1 MKKLIILAA
10 AFSMMSY
17 GDASA
22 QNFLNKMKQKAE
34 EAVNNQIN
42 RVTGNG
48 SSSSQT
54 QKIDITDSPS
64 GDNTQVTTQIVT
76 DFEYE
81 QKGSSS
87 NTFGVDLDNVA
98 PASGNTYEQLLAQ
111 LPVLP
116 TAAQIANPTES
127 EYQTYF
133 KKLTAVQ
140 LKVEQLEEVACEV
153 AIPEFQQPQIPT
165 QTNANP
171 MAGLSKEEIQLL
183 MREGEKIESEIEAYE
198 KKQGRKL
205 SDIEKFVYMRQNHN
219 NLLKVML
226 KMNENTN
233 GISAVE
239 MEKLVAD
246 IEAEQKTKGRSLT
259 EAEMNDIAQKK
270 YPNLY
275 NKAMAAKNK
284 ADQAQQAIN
293 QRNSEANAL
302 RDKQRKLEELDK
314 KTYRDKDEAAQECY
328 QFAAQYESQLRDIYQ
343 KIIKTS
349 DRTQI
354 NQLYAKADEM
364 VKSYKQNAS
373 KSWINGISNHIE
385 LVKSTLPERIKLYNT
400 TDECTIQQIK
410 IRELEQI
417 IQDMES
423 AYGEFPLIGVE
434 PVQVSKTNIKCYAA
448 ESVFYP
454 KVTGFMENSRLSK
467 EGEDFTGKYTCGK
480 EKPAYGNYKSQDGKR
495 TVVFAQDGSLT
506 LPGGYTHYP
515 IAFEQQ
521 GDTLVWYEISGTTVM
536 EYKYKL

>member
-48 SSSSQT
+48 SSSSQV
-54 QKIDITDSPS
+54 QKMDITDSPS

-76 DFEYE
+76 DFQYE
-81 QKGSSS
+81 QKGSTS

-111 LPVLP
+111 LPALP
-116 TAAQIANPTES
+116 TAAQLSNPTEA
-127 EYQTYF
+127 EYQNYF
-133 KKLTAVQ
+133 KKLTAVR
-140 LKVEQLEEVACEV
+140 LKIEQLQEEACEGAV
-153 AIPEFQQPQIPT
+153 PQFNQPQIPAQPNT
-165 QTNANP
+165 NP
-171 MAGLSKEEIQLL
+171 MSGLSKDEMQLL

-205 SDIEKFVYMRQNHN
+205 SDIEKFVYMRQNHA

-246 IEAEQKTKGRSLT
+246 IEAEQKAKGRQLT
-259 EAEMNDIAQKK
+259 EAEMNTIAKTK

-275 NKAMAAKNK
+275 NKAMAAQNR
-284 ADQAQQAIN
+284 ANQTQQAIN
-293 QRNSEANAL
+293 QRNNEANQK
-302 RDKQRKLEELDK
+302 RENMMKLEELDK
-314 KTYRDKDEAAQECY
+314 KTFRDKDEAAQDCY
-328 QFAAQYESQLRDIYQ
+328 QFAAQYESQLRDIYA
-343 KIIKTS
+343 KIINTS
-349 DRTQI
+349 DRAQI

-364 VKSYKQNAS
+364 VKSYRQNAS
-373 KSWINGISNHIE
+373 KSWINGISSHID
-385 LVKSTLPERIKLYNT
+385 LIKSSIPERVKLYST

-410 IRELEQI
+410 IGELDKI
-417 IQDMES
+417 INDMEE

-448 ESVFYP
+448 ESVFFP
-454 KVTGFMENSRLSK
+454 KVTGFVQNSRLSK
-467 EGEDFTGKYTCGK
+467 EGEDNTEKFTCGK
-480 EKPAYGNYKSQDGKR
+480 VKPAYGNYKSQDGKR
-495 TVVFAQDGSLT
+495 TVIFASDGSLT

-521 GDTLVWYEISGTTVM
+521 GDTLVWYEMNGNTVM